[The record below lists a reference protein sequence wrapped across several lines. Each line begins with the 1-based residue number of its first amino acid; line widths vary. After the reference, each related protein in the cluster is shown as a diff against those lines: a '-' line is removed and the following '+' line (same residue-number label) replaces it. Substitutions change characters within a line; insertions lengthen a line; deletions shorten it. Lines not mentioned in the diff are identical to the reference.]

1 MSVVSQILV
10 TQILKISSI
19 CSLTCSTLSC
29 LNLNDCRICIVLYEP
44 KDNDQHNY
52 QHCDDDAPYQALVT
66 STCLFQL
73 FIQLLVSLLYVVFG
87 EGHIFMN
94 DV

>member
-29 LNLNDCRICIVLYEP
+29 LNLNDGRISIFNEP
-44 KDNDQHNY
+44 EENDQHNY
-52 QHCDDDAPYQALVT
+52 QHCNDDAPYQALVT

-87 EGHIFMN
+87 EGHIFMY